1 MTFQFCR
8 DLIIENL
15 KEVVTNDYV
24 LLDLPYFTNVGDVL
38 IWQAS
43 EDLLQLLPHKC
54 LYSASIESY
63 RKPTIDQGIVI
74 VFMGGGNF
82 GDIWI
87 RHQHFRHQV
96 MADFPHNPIVQLP
109 QSVFFQNVDTMK
121 DDAMFF
127 SKHQADVTFFLRD
140 QQSYDI
146 ISANYSTVKAL
157 LLPDMVLSLDI
168 NRYAKRQSGEGAV
181 LVERNDS
188 EKMFYDKSIVPEFAE
203 KRDWPTME
211 QIPRYFRLYN
221 YAQTL
226 LARID
231 ILLSTHLYHS
241 FADFCFKRFFKKW
254 IINSGIKFINR
265 YKVVYSTRLHVTILA
280 TLLDKEIIAF
290 DNSYG
295 KVKGVYSLWMKE
307 VKNIKMM

>member
-8 DLIIENL
+8 DLILKNL
-15 KEVVTNDYV
+15 QKVVANDYV

-38 IWQAS
+38 IWQAT
-43 EDLLQLLPHKC
+43 EDLLHQLPHKC
-54 LYSASIESY
+54 IYSASIESY
-63 RKPTIDQGIVI
+63 RKPVIGQDVVI

-82 GDIWI
+82 GDLWI
-87 RHQHFRHQV
+87 RHQKFRHQV
-96 MADFPHNPIVQLP
+96 MVDFPHNPIVQLP
-109 QSVFFQNVDTMK
+109 QSVYFQNSDVMK
-121 DDAMFF
+121 EDALFF
-127 SKHQADVTFFLRD
+127 SNHQADVTIFLRD
-140 QQSYDI
+140 QQSYDV
-146 ISANYSTVKAL
+146 ISANYLTVNAF

-168 NRYAKRQSGEGAV
+168 YRYAKLQSGEGAV

-188 EKMFYDKSIVPEFAE
+188 EKLCYDRSIVPEYAE

-221 YAQTL
+221 YAQAL

-241 FADFCFKRFFKKW
+241 FADFCFKHYFKKW
-254 IINSGIKFINR
+254 IINSGIEFVNR

-280 TLLDKEIIAF
+280 TLLDKEVIAF

-307 VKNIKMM
+307 LKNIKMM